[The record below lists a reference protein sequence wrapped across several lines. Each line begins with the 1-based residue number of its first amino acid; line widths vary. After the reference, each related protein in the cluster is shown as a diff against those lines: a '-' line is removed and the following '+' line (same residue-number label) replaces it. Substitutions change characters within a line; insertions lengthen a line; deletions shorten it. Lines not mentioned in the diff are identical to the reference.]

1 MALEEVAELLSH
13 TLNTEDLTKEKFY
26 AVLNNNNVVVD
37 VWAAKSL
44 KEAED
49 DNLNY
54 SVVELNDSNSPVFL
68 NTKFGY
74 IGKTSGSIEQET
86 N

>member
-1 MALEEVAELLSH
+1 LLSH
-13 TLNTEDLTKEKFY
+13 TLNTEDLTKERFY
-26 AVLNNNNVVVD
+26 AVLNNNNIVVD

-44 KEAED
+44 KEAQD
-49 DNLNY
+49 DNVNY
-54 SVVELNDSNSPVFL
+54 SVVELNDTNSPVFL

-74 IGKTSGSIEQET
+74 IGNIAGSITEES